1 MISLKNQDPINL
13 QVKYLAYSL
22 ILLSTDIKVAFSIFV
37 DKIRMRAEMSS
48 GTSSA
53 EHGTESAIEPNE
65 WVWGDHMTL
74 FNTVMPL
81 AINIT

>member
-22 ILLSTDIKVAFSIFV
+22 ILLSTDIKVAFLIFV

-65 WVWGDHMTL
+65 
-74 FNTVMPL
+74 
-81 AINIT
+81 